1 MGKKNETL
9 PMANFG
15 TLMID
20 KEVNNVHQINKDNAT
35 PANHGRVQTLPD
47 VHALRI
53 SSKEGS
59 SYS

>member
-35 PANHGRVQTLPD
+35 PANHGRV
-47 VHALRI
+47 
-53 SSKEGS
+53 
-59 SYS
+59 